1 VGAAGESGVVADW
14 RGRMRWIGW
23 RIGEREDDVV
33 AGVDGALASG
43 GAGEWGSVARRERR
57 GRSELGPESA
67 YTRELLAA
75 VPEIPRIVQV

>member
-57 GRSELGPESA
+57 
-67 YTRELLAA
+67 ELLAA